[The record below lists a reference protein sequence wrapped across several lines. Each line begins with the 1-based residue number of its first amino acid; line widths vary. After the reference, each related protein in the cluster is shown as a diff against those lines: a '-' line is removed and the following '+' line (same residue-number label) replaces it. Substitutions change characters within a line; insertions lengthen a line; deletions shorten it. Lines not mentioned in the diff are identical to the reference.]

1 MTTENVSL
9 SSSDR
14 VLIQSTVHGVDKW
27 VIHSLHAK
35 EPDMIL
41 DRFSSVSAISPDGNH
56 LIAVE
61 RNMLRVFD
69 TTTKRCIGYHSIPEN
84 CVIHRVK
91 WSDNGNAYGVST
103 HGILRFQL
111 EDMNSLPVI
120 ANIDLSLDVEAV
132 YDIQIDE
139 NCEFYVVQMF
149 DGTMEKMQYGKFNSS
164 HCTVK
169 RGCAACIL
177 HPNNG
182 FISGHSLLIYLEKEV
197 SKSPTYTLCSESI
210 SENGPDPGPKY
221 PRTFGSDI
229 EDHTPIYLVPDDQG
243 SYVTVCTNNGCF
255 LLFDALNGICIF
267 TFIYDFSKVIAV
279 TPHPSGGFIFMR
291 ENQLTIMRTTLD
303 PQSIVSAY
311 ATLRNIDIEAF
322 HMACRLQLVSPDCR
336 FLYPLIKGLY
346 KSKKKEA
353 IAQFKIL
360 AKSLTLID
368 SMKMMS
374 LIEQNATLIALNKF
388 LWKLYSS
395 GKQIQ
400 WLKEIENWCN
410 QQCETPLRETQRVKA
425 TEPSRG
431 TPDVISLANQ
441 FRSEGVSLESDAG
454 KAVLKKMFPDPF
466 DRVKYRTQI
475 RKLMEDMEMEE
486 YKKLADRMKE
496 KGIQVEDEYWIAILE
511 EIYEDEQKRETA
523 NKEIR
528 QFM

>member
-243 SYVTVCTNNGCF
+243 SYVTVCTNNG
-255 LLFDALNGICIF
+255 
-267 TFIYDFSKVIAV
+267 
-279 TPHPSGGFIFMR
+279 
-291 ENQLTIMRTTLD
+291 
-303 PQSIVSAY
+303 
-311 ATLRNIDIEAF
+311 
-322 HMACRLQLVSPDCR
+322 
-336 FLYPLIKGLY
+336 
-346 KSKKKEA
+346 
-353 IAQFKIL
+353 
-360 AKSLTLID
+360 
-368 SMKMMS
+368 
-374 LIEQNATLIALNKF
+374 
-388 LWKLYSS
+388 
-395 GKQIQ
+395 
-400 WLKEIENWCN
+400 
-410 QQCETPLRETQRVKA
+410 
-425 TEPSRG
+425 
-431 TPDVISLANQ
+431 
-441 FRSEGVSLESDAG
+441 
-454 KAVLKKMFPDPF
+454 
-466 DRVKYRTQI
+466 
-475 RKLMEDMEMEE
+475 
-486 YKKLADRMKE
+486 
-496 KGIQVEDEYWIAILE
+496 
-511 EIYEDEQKRETA
+511 
-523 NKEIR
+523 
-528 QFM
+528 